1 MKNLTALVLAAGL
14 AVSAGAAS
22 AMTDT
27 EMMSMGH
34 SMLTGSLYNSLTAQ
48 GFSTM
53 GIEKLTLNEVV
64 LLKSVL
70 ENADASDKKGQVDL
84 IFERANAR

>member
-1 MKNLTALVLAAGL
+1 MKHLTALVLAAGL

-34 SMLTGSLYNSLTAQ
+34 SMLTGSLYNSLSSQ
-48 GFSTM
+48 GFSTV
-53 GIEKLTLNEVV
+53 GIEKLTLSEVV
-64 LLKSVL
+64 LLKSLL
-70 ENADASDKKGQVDL
+70 ENGSASNRSGQVDL